1 MDTMDKIKIFA
12 FFLTIGSF
20 SFSQNNRTLV
30 SSKNGVNI
38 YQSKGVEGDTQ
49 EQTETSNK
57 QILISEYNITQC
69 ENAIQGINNKINYLI
84 SNNGSEDRIILY
96 RQKIQRL
103 EERLNEI
110 KLLNNK

>member
-1 MDTMDKIKIFA
+1 MNKIKFFA

-20 SFSQNNRTLV
+20 SFSQNNSTFV
-30 SSKNGVNI
+30 NSENGVKVYKSN
-38 YQSKGVEGDTQ
+38 GVEGNTHKQ
-49 EQTETSNK
+49 SETFENK
-57 QILISEYNITQC
+57 QISISEYNIAQC
-69 ENAIQGINNKINYLI
+69 ENAIQGINDKINYLI
-84 SNNGSEDRIILY
+84 SNNDSEDRIILY